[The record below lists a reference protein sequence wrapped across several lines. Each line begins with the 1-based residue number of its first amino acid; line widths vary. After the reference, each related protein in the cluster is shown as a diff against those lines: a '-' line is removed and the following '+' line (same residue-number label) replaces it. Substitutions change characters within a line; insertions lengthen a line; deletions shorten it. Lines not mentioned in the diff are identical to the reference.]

1 MNDVLY
7 QIDFILSNPF
17 CGLVIGMLVTVLC
30 QSSSTSTSI
39 FITMVG
45 ADLITVR
52 YELKSEFNQLIKIN
66 LKIYKYL
73 IRQAIPMI
81 MGANIGTSI
90 TSSIVAFA
98 NVGDPQEFRNA
109 VSAAVLVAAFN
120 FLTVCILL
128 PLE

>member
-52 YELKSEFNQLIKIN
+52 YEFKSEFNQLSKIN
-66 LKIYKYL
+66 LK
-73 IRQAIPMI
+73 
-81 MGANIGTSI
+81 N
-90 TSSIVAFA
+90 
-98 NVGDPQEFRNA
+98 
-109 VSAAVLVAAFN
+109 
-120 FLTVCILL
+120 
-128 PLE
+128 